1 MKYLKTYESREN
13 VIDRKVYWIA
23 PTDER
28 LEDALVQ
35 LYKQYTDWETP
46 VQPITDALK
55 LADDI
60 RKILRPKGP
69 LMVITLRFSIDELKD
84 KVVKG
89 PNFQG
94 WDFKDKQALESEKF
108 ISVGNINVEDY
119 EIDAMKYNV

>member
-46 VQPITDALK
+46 IQPVSDALG
-55 LADDI
+55 LADNI

-69 LMVITLRFSIDELKD
+69 LMIITLRFSIDEIKD

-89 PNFQG
+89 PSFQG
-94 WDFKDKQALESEKF
+94 WDFEDRQELEEEKY
-108 ISVGNINVEDY
+108 IPVGKINVEDY
-119 EIDAMKYNV
+119 EIDAIKYNL